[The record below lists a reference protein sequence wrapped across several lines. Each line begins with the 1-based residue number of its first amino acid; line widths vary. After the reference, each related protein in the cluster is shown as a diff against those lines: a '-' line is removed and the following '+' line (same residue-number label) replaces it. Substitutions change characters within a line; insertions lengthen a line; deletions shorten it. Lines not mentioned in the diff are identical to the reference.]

1 MTYIGVPKDKPI
13 GLDMKDFMMETE
25 MKSDD

>member
-13 GLDMKDFMMETE
+13 GLDMKDFMMETTI
-25 MKSDD
+25 KTDD